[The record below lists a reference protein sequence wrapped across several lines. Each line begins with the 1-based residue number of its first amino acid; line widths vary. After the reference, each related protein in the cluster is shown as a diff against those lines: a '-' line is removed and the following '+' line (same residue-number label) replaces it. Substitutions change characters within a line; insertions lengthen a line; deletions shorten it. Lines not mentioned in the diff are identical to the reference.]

1 MPRVIIW
8 QVAGMHCKSCEKLI
22 ADILQDVPG
31 VIEAEVSLKQG
42 RAAIRLRDDAREPD
56 LELINKQLSDHGYK
70 LYPQGCRLPSA
81 HEPFFNR
88 LRRALIALVIIGF
101 IGACL
106 WSPLH
111 SFLPTIAATASV
123 GALFLFG
130 LVASVSSCLATTGGF
145 MLAYSA
151 EVVSRRKTILMH
163 LGRLTAF
170 VIGGAILGALGA
182 AIPQASP
189 TFSAVLALVLG
200 VGFLGVALSLMDL
213 APSWSKLGLSLP
225 SSVTKFADRMKK
237 RPGGIT
243 PFLVGAVTFIL
254 PCGFTQ
260 TAQALALASGSAS
273 KGALIMAAFAL
284 GTLPVLFGI
293 TFYAAKVSLKQ
304 GLMRV
309 AVGAVMFFFA
319 LSQINSGLSLLGVSL
334 DLSFG
339 QTAAATIQDSPSGG
353 ASEQVVRMKVTSYG
367 YEPENM
373 TIKKGIPVRWEVDG
387 TNASGCTG
395 AIVSRELGISKY
407 LDPGMNTFT
416 FTPTHTGTIAFSCG
430 MGMVRGSF
438 NVIE

>member
-1 MPRVIIW
+1 MPKVIIW

-22 ADILQDVPG
+22 ADVLQDAPG

-70 LYPQGCRLPSA
+70 LYPQGCRLPSSND
-81 HEPFFNR
+81 PFFSR
-88 LRRALIALVIIGF
+88 LRRALIALVIVGF
-101 IGACL
+101 IGAYL

-111 SFLPTIAATASV
+111 SFLPSVAATASV
-123 GALFLFG
+123 GALFVFG

-151 EVVSRRKTILMH
+151 EVVSKRKTILMH

-170 VIGGAILGALGA
+170 VIGGAILGALGGA
-182 AIPQASP
+182 LPRSSP
-189 TFSAVLALVLG
+189 TLYAILALVLG
-200 VGFLGVALSLMDL
+200 VGFLGVALSLLDL
-213 APSWSKLGLSLP
+213 VPSWGKLGLSLP
-225 SSVTKFADRMKK
+225 SSITKFADKMKK

-260 TAQALALASGSAS
+260 TAQALALASGSAA
-273 KGALIMAAFAL
+273 KGALIMSAFAL

-319 LSQINSGLSLLGVSL
+319 LNQINAGLSLLGVSFSL
-334 DLSFG
+334 KSDEPTKGSVVSS
-339 QTAAATIQDSPSGG
+339 AD
-353 ASEQVVRMKVTSYG
+353 EQVVRMKVTSSG
-367 YEPENM
+367 YDPETM
-373 TIKKGIPVRWEVDG
+373 TIKQGVPVRWEVDG
-387 TNASGCTG
+387 TNAGGCTG
-395 AIVSRELGISKY
+395 AIVSRELGISKN
-407 LDPGMNTFT
+407 LEPGINTFT

-438 NVIE
+438 NVSE

>member
-1 MPRVIIW
+1 MPKVIIW

-22 ADILQDVPG
+22 ADVLQDVPG

-42 RAAIRLRDDAREPD
+42 RAAIRVRDDAREPD
-56 LELINKQLSDHGYK
+56 LELINKQLSDHDYK
-70 LYPQGCRLPSA
+70 LYPQGCRIPSSND
-81 HEPFFNR
+81 PFFSR
-88 LRRALIALVIIGF
+88 LRRALIALVIVGF

-111 SFLPTIAATASV
+111 GFLPTIAATASV

-151 EVVSRRKTILMH
+151 EVVSKRKTLLMH

-170 VIGGAILGALGA
+170 VIGGAILGALGGA
-182 AIPQASP
+182 LPQSSP
-189 TFSAVLALVLG
+189 TLYAILALVLG
-200 VGFLGVALSLMDL
+200 IGFLGVALSLLDL
-213 APSWSKLGLSLP
+213 APSWGKLGLSLP
-225 SSVTKFADRMKK
+225 SSITKFADKMKK

-260 TAQALALASGSAS
+260 TAQALALASGSAA
-273 KGALIMAAFAL
+273 KGALIMSAFAL

-304 GLMRV
+304 GMMRV
-309 AVGAVMFFFA
+309 VVGAVMFYFA
-319 LSQINSGLSLLGVSL
+319 LGQIQSGLSLLGFSFSNPLIVSSVTVSA
-334 DLSFG
+334 D
-339 QTAAATIQDSPSGG
+339 AK
-353 ASEQVVRMKVTSYG
+353 EQVVSMKITPSG
-367 YEPENM
+367 YEPSDL
-373 TIKKGIPVRWEVDG
+373 TVKKGFPVRWEVDG
-387 TNASGCTG
+387 TDAGGCTG
-395 AIVSRELGISKY
+395 AIVSRELGISKN
-407 LDPGMNTFT
+407 LEPGINTFT
-416 FTPTHTGTIAFSCG
+416 FMPTHTGTIAFSCG